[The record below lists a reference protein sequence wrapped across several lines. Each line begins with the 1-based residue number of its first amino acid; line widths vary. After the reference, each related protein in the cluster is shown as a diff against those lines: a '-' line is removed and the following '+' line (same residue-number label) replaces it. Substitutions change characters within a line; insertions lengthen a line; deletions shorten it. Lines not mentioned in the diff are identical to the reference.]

1 MGGLSDLIDKVTP
14 NEVKDFM
21 NSAADKL
28 MPKEIA
34 PYMSIIA
41 PMLTPYIG
49 PMFAHSLAQL
59 GSAKMT
65 GGQLDP
71 FAALAVHGAGAT
83 DTARGIRAN
92 YDPSVGAFA
101 EGQGGTLGQRL
112 SGAAG
117 DFFSGERGA
126 GIFDG
131 LSGTSLGGTA
141 GNTGN
146 MFSRALQPTQ
156 SMFAGTSAAAN
167 PLFDGIDLNN
177 DFRFMEREADML
189 KNMDANQLKDFAD
202 KYKQFDMSSIGS
214 LDNAGLDK
222 QLRTGMEE
230 VAATSKSTGV
240 IDQSKVDAWAAENN
254 LTNPTSAEIDR
265 AIQSGVD
272 LTGTID
278 VAKINA
284 MPSTNNPFDAATDG
298 VMDFFM
304 PELDESQQLLEGIA
318 KGSGSDIS
326 KAFNAMSLEGQIATM
341 SSMTGLTQAGALQKA
356 MQDAEYKSKEERNAV
371 YKEFFDSY
379 EKFGQR
385 KYNDPRYL
393 RYKDPEL
400 VAIYNEIY
408 GYRHGGRVKKNMGGV
423 MQSPAAMLLGP
434 NTRPYTPPRSIGMG
448 GAMMPK
454 LSERGTKQP
463 FSGSMEER
471 ATMGGYNMG
480 GRVNYN
486 MGGIM
491 QAPGVPEN
499 MELDYRN
506 TGGFIPMG
514 GPEKADDVPA
524 MLSKNEFVLTADAM
538 RGLDKMTGGSGD
550 PRNAAKQMYQ
560 MMEQMEAMA

>member
-1 MGGLSDLIDKVTP
+1 MGIVNAHEQLRQGIRQGKFLGGLMDKIIP
-14 NEVKDFM
+14 NEVTSFM

-41 PMLTPYIG
+41 PMLTPFIG
-49 PMFAHSLAQL
+49 PGFAHTLAQL
-59 GSAKMT
+59 GSAKMND
-65 GGQLDP
+65 GQLDP

-117 DFFSGERGA
+117 DFFGGSGIA
-126 GIFDG
+126 
-131 LSGTSLGGTA
+131 GGTA

-156 SMFAGTSAAAN
+156 SMFAATSGAAN
-167 PLFDGIDLNN
+167 PLFDGIPLN
-177 DFRFMEREADML
+177 DKFRFMEREADIIREMG
-189 KNMDANQLKDFAD
+189 ANRQANLANKYRQLDMEKFLDLSNAEQD
-202 KYKQFDMSSIGS
+202 K
-214 LDNAGLDK
+214 L
-222 QLRTGMEE
+222 LRTGMEAVPE
-230 VAATSKSTGV
+230 KASGLV
-240 IDQSKVDAWAAENN
+240 
-254 LTNPTSAEIDR
+254 SAEGKKAID
-265 AIQSGVD
+265 AHNAK
-272 LTGTID
+272 LKPND
-278 VAKINA
+278 VNYIKTSDQAQKILGDGIFEITPEISA
-284 MPSTNNPFDAATDG
+284 MPSTNNVFDSATDG

-304 PELDESQQLLEGIA
+304 PELDESQQLLEGIGTFDP
-318 KGSGSDIS
+318 KQISDS
-326 KAFNAMSLEGQIATM
+326 FNAMSLEGQIATV
-341 SSMTGLTQAGALQKA
+341 SSMTALTQAGAIEKA
-356 MQDAEYKSKEERNAV
+356 MKDAEYKSLQERNAV
-371 YKEFFDSY
+371 YKSFFDNY
-379 EKFGQR
+379 EKHGRR

-408 GYRHGGRVKKNMGGV
+408 GYQYGGRVKK
-423 MQSPAAMLLGP
+423 
-434 NTRPYTPPRSIGMG
+434 
-448 GAMMPK
+448 
-454 LSERGTKQP
+454 
-463 FSGSMEER
+463 
-471 ATMGGYNMG
+471 
-480 GRVNYN
+480 N

-499 MELDYRN
+499 MELDYRES
-506 TGGFIPMG
+506 GGFIPMG
-514 GPEKADDVPA
+514 GPERADDVPA

>member
-65 GGQLDP
+65 GGQLDS

-117 DFFSGERGA
+117 DFFGGSGIA
-126 GIFDG
+126 
-131 LSGTSLGGTA
+131 GGTV

-146 MFSRALQPTQ
+146 IFSRALQPTQ
-156 SMFAGTSAAAN
+156 SMFAKTSAAAN
-167 PLFDGIDLNN
+167 PLFEGMGLNN
-177 DFRFMEREADML
+177 DFRFMEREADLL
-189 KNMDANQLKDFAD
+189 KNMDANQVKDFAD
-202 KYKQFDMSSIGS
+202 KYKQFDMDEF
-214 LDNAGLDK
+214 LDLSNAEQDK
-222 QLRTGMEE
+222 RLRTGMEE

-284 MPSTNNPFDAATDG
+284 MPSTNNIFDSATDG

-341 SSMTGLTQAGALQKA
+341 SSMTGLTQAGALQRA
-356 MQDAEYKSKEERNAV
+356 MQDAEYKNKEERDAV

-385 KYNDPRYL
+385 KYNDPGYL

-408 GYRHGGRVKKNMGGV
+408 GYQYGGRVKKNMGGV
-423 MQSPAAMLLGP
+423 MQSPATM
-434 NTRPYTPPRSIGMG
+434 
-448 GAMMPK
+448 
-454 LSERGTKQP
+454 
-463 FSGSMEER
+463 
-471 ATMGGYNMG
+471 MGGYNMG

-491 QAPGVPEN
+491 QAPGVPES
-499 MELDYRN
+499 MELDFRN